1 MPGPFLKNL
10 FFDKLAGSD
19 ELRKQLISGKSEKDI
34 RNSWKS
40 DLEAFSKIRNKYLIY
55 PN

>member
-1 MPGPFLKNL
+1 L

-19 ELRKQLISGKSEKDI
+19 ELRKQIIEGKSEKEI
-34 RNSWKS
+34 REIWKKE
-40 DLEAFSKIRNKYLIY
+40 LNQFEKTRQKYILY